1 MRTAIALFTALLLLT
16 ACSDAKDKKAAREK
30 KISEYKTELKAL
42 NAEYAA
48 MRELPEHKA
57 VRLASFNAQ
66 KALRSAKKRG
76 DTAAMEEAQAAYDET
91 SAAADVVFAQ
101 EAALERR
108 RLDLRDKIL
117 DLGGT
122 P

>member
-1 MRTAIALFTALLLLT
+1 MRTAIALLTALLLLT
-16 ACSDAKDKKAAREK
+16 ACSDAKDKKAAQLK
-30 KISEYKTELKAL
+30 KITEYKAELKTL

-57 VRLASFNAQ
+57 VRVASFNAE

-76 DTAAMEEAQAAYDET
+76 DTAAMEEAKAARDEAA
-91 SAAADVVFAQ
+91 AAADIVLAQ
-101 EAALERR
+101 EAALERQ